1 MNMDTLALVIAIS
14 TVVGFILSQIA
25 SMRSIERLD
34 EKHKNIEKSLGTF
47 CSGHLSDLSYMA
59 GRLNAIE
66 KQDKPKPFTSE
77 DLLKALGG
85 DVERCY
91 TANGV
96 MKSIT
101 ISAPWMPEPDRYVK
115 HFSNGPELVFDEQG
129 MVQRHCEY
137 ALKQLTASMAS
148 KTKKK

>member
-14 TVVGFILSQIA
+14 AAMGFGFSQLIF
-25 SMRSIERLD
+25 MKRIERLE
-34 EKHKNIEKSLGTF
+34 EKCANLVETVKDTRGRHFRYIAYVT
-47 CSGHLSDLSYMA
+47 

-66 KQDKPKPFTSE
+66 KKYKPKPFTSE